1 MIRALRRDPVLAAA
15 FAVAWGAALFAIW
28 APRMVPLG
36 GWYEQLEVAQVW
48 RHLHD
53 WRLERFYAREL
64 ALVPGWLST
73 GVIRGLASVF
83 PIDAAGRIWL
93 SVYALALPV
102 GVARVADAFG
112 RSPWLALFTLPLV
125 WNLPLGTGHA
135 GFAAGLTV
143 ALFAL
148 AELELFLRQ
157 PARARAVTFAVL
169 ACLVWLGDASV
180 FGFLVLAAVILC
192 ATSRPVAL
200 VLILPSLALALI
212 GARSLPA
219 GGAPPEIAPALQRLE
234 EVPSALV
241 MTFGERAHEVLLLL
255 LGVWLILL
263 LTARTDEHDT
273 PARGYRLEA
282 IALLALI
289 LALAL
294 PPDLHHP
301 IESPGVAARFWPVC
315 ALLLALVPHG
325 PVDGRRR
332 LWLLPVAVLGILYSI
347 SIGRAALPLERP
359 VAGARRLSAHLE
371 HGKSTLTVL
380 PESEKVA
387 RTDDPVPFGPRI
399 RFRGQAHAFPVLAAG
414 GYDPDLPIAFPLR
427 RTSVIP
433 TPAVRS
439 ALDPDTLGYDYLLT
453 LDERFPYEHLG
464 PNAAA
469 LFPLAAADGNWR
481 LYERRAR

>member
-1 MIRALRRDPVLAAA
+1 VIRALRRDPVLAAA

-36 GWYEQLEVAQVW
+36 GWYEQLAIAQVW

-64 ALVPGWLST
+64 ALVPGWLHT
-73 GVIRGLASVF
+73 GVIRALASVF

-93 SVYALALPV
+93 SVYALALPI
-102 GVARVADAFG
+102 GVARVAQAFG

-125 WNLPLGTGHA
+125 WNMPLGTGHA
-135 GFAAGLTV
+135 GFAAALTV

-169 ACLVWLGDASV
+169 ACGVWLGDASV
-180 FGFLVLAAVILC
+180 FGFLALAAVILC
-192 ATSRPVAL
+192 ATERPVAL

-219 GGAPPEIAPALQRLE
+219 GGAPPENAATLQRLE
-234 EVPSALV
+234 DVPSSLV
-241 MTFGERAHEVLLLL
+241 MTFGERAHEVLLLS
-255 LGVWLILL
+255 LGIWLILL

-273 PARGYRLEA
+273 QARGYRLEV

-301 IESPGVAARFWPVC
+301 FEIPGVAVRFWPVC

-325 PVDGRRR
+325 PVEGRRR
-332 LWLLPVAVLGILYSI
+332 LWLLPVAIIGVLYPVA
-347 SIGRAALPLERP
+347 IGRAALPLERP
-359 VAGARRLSAHLE
+359 VVGARRLSTHLE

-380 PESEKVA
+380 PETEKLA
-387 RTDDPVPFGPRI
+387 KTDNPQPFGPRI
-399 RFRGQAHAFPVLAAG
+399 RFRDQAHAFPVLAAG

-469 LFPLAAADGNWR
+469 IFPLAGTDGNWR